1 MVYDAQTGEIRD
13 DRKFMSMLED
23 YWLPRREGSKGTEI
37 STLSGAQNLGEL
49 ADIIYF
55 QKKLYHALNVPVSRL
70 EQDKGIALGR
80 SSEINRDELKFS
92 KFITRLRSKFNE
104 LIFDILRKQI
114 LLKNIITADEWNSI
128 KEVLFLDYLKDSY
141 YVETKNAE
149 LRKQRSGELNE
160 LEKYIGK
167 YYSHYW
173 IRSQVLGMTEGEMRE
188 MDKQMTEERNKG
200 MYPSTGS
207 SI

>member
-1 MVYDAQTGEIRD
+1 MT
-13 DRKFMSMLED
+13 
-23 YWLPRREGSKGTEI
+23 
-37 STLSGAQNLGEL
+37 
-49 ADIIYF
+49 
-55 QKKLYHALNVPVSRL
+55 
-70 EQDKGIALGR
+70 
-80 SSEINRDELKFS
+80 
-92 KFITRLRSKFNE
+92 KFNE
-104 LIFDILRKQI
+104 LILDILRKQV
-114 LLKNIITADEWNSI
+114 LLKNIITPDDWNGI

-207 SI
+207 PI